1 MQITEEIVKYKLIGL
16 LNECLESKNQE
27 YSFEVKSIDLKNR
40 KINIDFDITIIEE
53 DNYIGF
59 QGY

>member
-1 MQITEEIVKYKLIGL
+1 MKLTEENVKKQLTEL
-16 LNECLESKNQE
+16 LNDCLSSANQE
-27 YSFEVKSIDLKNR
+27 YSFEVKKVDLKNM
-40 KINIDFDITIIEE
+40 KFTVDFNIVVVPE